1 MSGDF
6 LGIFSKKILGELIK
20 NELGATTSRLF
31 SHGLTTIKTISD
43 VKGTI
48 RDNRL
53 SPAEKVALSSLQVT
67 GSVATAI
74 AGFKGGA
81 DGLLLGAPFGVQG
94 AATGAVIGGTLYSVA
109 TSEAVRQLGVDPLKN
124 YFYNN

>member
-1 MSGDF
+1 MYW
-6 LGIFSKKILGELIK
+6 
-20 NELGATTSRLF
+20 
-31 SHGLTTIKTISD
+31 
-43 VKGTI
+43 
-48 RDNRL
+48 
-53 SPAEKVALSSLQVT
+53 KVALSSLQVT